1 MKKISFYLASVML
14 GVFFIGCN
22 NSNAKDVN
30 STVTKIDKTE
40 SISGVEEIRIES
52 GASEINLYAYDG
64 SEVKVKGELGDYS
77 KGLEI
82 NKRGNT
88 LYIKEESKKNIGVN
102 IEHTKLDI
110 MIPKTFNGNLDF
122 NQGAG
127 KADINN
133 LDLKDI
139 NIDGGAG
146 KLTLSNIC
154 FNNLDLDSGVGQVN
168 IETGDRSGDIDIN
181 GGVGEVNVAI
191 KKVGGDLIYDGGVGS
206 SNIKIPKNSPISIKS
221 ESGLGSI
228 ENEAV
233 ISGNGDYI
241 FDISVGVGSIRIYN

>member
-14 GVFFIGCN
+14 SVFFIGCN

-77 KGLEI
+77 KSLEI

-110 MIPKTFNGNLDF
+110 MVPKTFNGNLDF

-146 KLTLSNIC
+146 KLTY
-154 FNNLDLDSGVGQVN
+154 
-168 IETGDRSGDIDIN
+168 
-181 GGVGEVNVAI
+181 
-191 KKVGGDLIYDGGVGS
+191 LIYVL
-206 SNIKIPKNSPISIKS
+206 I
-221 ESGLGSI
+221 
-228 ENEAV
+228 A
-233 ISGNGDYI
+233 
-241 FDISVGVGSIRIYN
+241 